1 MKRYTELILTL
12 CLSVTAFIPSWGEK
26 AEMWYR
32 QPADEWMKAL
42 PIGNGRLGAMIYGGV
57 QNETIALNE
66 STMWSGEY
74 NPIQDRP
81 FGRERMRQL
90 QQMSL
95 EGKLD
100 QVDDIA
106 ANQLTGRTS
115 SFGTHLP
122 IGDLKLAFTLP
133 AGEVTEYRRALD
145 LENAVAT
152 TTFRID
158 DVVYTREYIA
168 SNPDDVVAM
177 NFSAS
182 RKGCISLTMSLDL
195 LRDAEI
201 RTEGRQLLFE
211 GQALFPK
218 QGRGGVCFMGR
229 IAVDADGGELSAT
242 DRTLTV
248 TGANAVKIITD
259 VRTNFKNDRYKDL
272 CFNTMERALAL
283 DFTTLKHRHIADY
296 APLFARVALTLG
308 DADNSST
315 PTDERR
321 MAIKNG
327 QKDPGLQ
334 ALFLQYGRYLTIAS
348 SRKNSPLPI
357 ALQGFFNDN
366 LACNMGWTN
375 DYHLDINTQ
384 QNYWLTNVGNLAECN
399 EPLFRYIADL
409 AYYGHET
416 AQKVYGCRG
425 WTAHTTANVW
435 GFSALSGGMWWGL
448 FPTAGSWIA
457 SHLWTQ
463 YAYTQDNNYL
473 EHTAYPLLK
482 GNAQFLLDYMIEDP
496 QTGYL
501 LTGPSISP
509 ENSFGWNGRHISTS
523 MMPTC
528 DRVLVHEIFDYCIQA
543 SDILGID
550 KSFADS
556 LRVAI
561 DKLPPLMISPQY
573 GGIQE
578 WYKDYDDVNANHRHT
593 SHLLALFPFAQISM
607 AKTPELANAART
619 SLERRLSAQG
629 WEDVEWS
636 RGNTICYYA
645 RLKDAPKAEESVN
658 ILLTD
663 LSREN
668 LFTISPKGIA
678 GAPYDIFAFDGNTS
692 GAAGIAEMLVQSH
705 EGFVELLPCLPR
717 EWNCG
722 SFKGLCVRGGAQVA
736 ASWEK
741 GKVTSASLTATADG
755 TFTLKMPR
763 GKFKTYING
772 REQKSLV
779 KEGFV
784 TVDLAKGNTLE
795 IR

>member
-1 MKRYTELILTL
+1 MKRKLILAF
-12 CLSVTAFIPSWGEK
+12 CMSMAAFIPSWARK

-42 PIGNGRLGAMIYGGV
+42 PIGNGRIGAMVYGGI
-57 QNETIALNE
+57 QDETIALNE

-90 QQMSL
+90 QQLSL
-95 EGKLD
+95 EGELD
-100 QVDDIA
+100 QVDNIA

-122 IGDLKLAFTLP
+122 IGDLKLAFALP
-133 AGEVTEYRRALD
+133 TGERSNYRRSLD
-145 LENAVAT
+145 LENAIST
-152 TTFRID
+152 TSFKIE

-168 SNPDDVVAM
+168 SNPDDVIAM
-177 NFSAS
+177 NFKAS
-182 RKGCISLTMSLDL
+182 RKGCISLTMYLNL
-195 LRDAEI
+195 LREAEI
-201 RTEGRQLLFE
+201 RTEDNQLIFE
-211 GQALFPK
+211 GKVNFPK
-218 QGRGGVCFMGR
+218 QGSGGVCFIGR
-229 IAVDADGGELSAT
+229 IAIDADGGKQTTT
-242 DRTLTV
+242 DSTITI
-248 TGANAVKIITD
+248 TGADAVKIVAD
-259 VRTNFKNDRYKDL
+259 VRTNYKNTYYKEL
-272 CFNTMERALAL
+272 CNNTIKNASALN
-283 DFTTLKHRHIADY
+283 FETLKHKHITDY
-296 APLFARVALTLG
+296 APLFARVELALG
-308 DADNSST
+308 NDDNSDI
-315 PTDERR
+315 PTDKRR
-321 MAIKNG
+321 VAIKNG
-327 QKDPGLQ
+327 KKDPGLQ
-334 ALFLQYGRYLTIAS
+334 ALFMQYGRYLTIAS

-384 QNYWLTNVGNLAECN
+384 QNYWLTNVGNLSECN

-416 AQKVYGCRG
+416 AKKVYGCRG
-425 WTAHTTANVW
+425 WTAHTTANAW
-435 GFSALSGGMWWGL
+435 GFSALSGGIWWGL
-448 FPTAGSWIA
+448 FPTAGSWLA

-463 YAYTQDNNYL
+463 YEYTGDSNYL
-473 EHTAYPLLK
+473 KQTAYPLLK

-496 QTGYL
+496 ETGYL

-509 ENSFGWNGRHISTS
+509 ENSFGWNGRNISTS

-550 KSFADS
+550 KAFADS

-561 DKLPPLMISPQY
+561 KKLPPLMISKKY
-573 GGIQE
+573 GCLQE

-593 SHLLALFPFAQISM
+593 SHMLALFPYSQITM
-607 AKTPELANAART
+607 EKTPELAKAAHR
-619 SLERRLSAQG
+619 SLERRLSAKG

-645 RLKDAPKAEESVN
+645 RLKEAQKAEESIN

-668 LFTISPKGIA
+668 FFTVSPKGIA

-692 GAAGIAEMLVQSH
+692 GAAGIVEMLVQSH
-705 EGFVELLPCLPR
+705 EGYIELLPCLPS
-717 EWNCG
+717 EWNSG
-722 SFKGLCVRGGAQVA
+722 RFKGLCVRGGAQVA
-736 ASWEK
+736 ASWDK
-741 GKVTSASLTATADG
+741 GKVKTASLTASVNG
-755 TFTLKMPR
+755 TFSLKMPKGR
-763 GKFKTYING
+763 FKIYING
-772 REQKSLV
+772 NEHKSLV
-779 KEGFV
+779 KDGFV
-784 TVDLAKGNTLE
+784 TVNLAKGETLE
-795 IR
+795 IK